1 MNLTIE
7 TLEPR
12 AFFSVTPTLAA
23 PDHSQ
28 NAAMLLPAVQA
39 AREVSAQPT
48 TSAPSQMTRQ
58 ITIIQDM

>member
-1 MNLTIE
+1 MNMTTE

-12 AFFSVTPTLAA
+12 DFLSVTPTLAA
-23 PDHSQ
+23 PDSQ

-39 AREVSAQPT
+39 AREG
-48 TSAPSQMTRQ
+48 APSQMTRQ